1 MPAEEIKRFQEK
13 AIQTKEMIE
22 ELIKISNDIAK
33 IKAIQTKKMQEKL
46 IKISHYVDRIAA
58 YANKNG
64 FTLTQQEL
72 RSTIDQNII
81 NRNTIDE
88 NTIDENTIDENTIDE
103 NTIDEKKAS
112 ETDGAL
118 NEEDLEKVAGGITK
132 NITPFLF

>member
-1 MPAEEIKRFQEK
+1 MPAEEIKKFQEK

-88 NTIDENTIDENTIDE
+88 NTIDE
-103 NTIDEKKAS
+103 KKAS